1 MRLIANGVKE
11 KGCGVYIISNTLDSR
26 IYIGSAA
33 KFRRRFLDHKEMLRK
48 GKHHSKHLQA
58 FVDKYGVDQ
67 LEFTIVYE
75 CSNRSLA
82 FDLEQGLI
90 NKLKPK
96 FNMTYKVFKHME
108 GVKVSKESKAK
119 QVKTAYKN
127 FRLTNY
133 TFVKDLVLLSQTV
146 LSNRELASQLNVSES
161 KVVEFK
167 AKRGT
172 FIKRLISEIE
182 CTLQLRLNKCT
193 SVQTQ
198 TASAN
203 TKFLE
208 KYGSV
213 ENFRKSLKVV
223 LSRIKE
229 GTPKMHS
236 CIGTLISYNSL
247 YSILNGVSYS
257 QHSTDL
263 LEEFKEYLQ
272 CK

>member
-26 IYIGSAA
+26 IYIGSAT

-67 LEFTIVYE
+67 LEFNIVYE

-167 AKRGT
+167 ARRGT

-198 TASAN
+198 LVSTNS
-203 TKFLE
+203 KFLA

-213 ENFRKSLKVV
+213 DLFKSELNKALTRLANGMSKTQACNGLIITPYALTDILRGKTQCAHATELVV
-223 LSRIKE
+223 K
-229 GTPKMHS
+229 
-236 CIGTLISYNSL
+236 
-247 YSILNGVSYS
+247 
-257 QHSTDL
+257 
-263 LEEFKEYLQ
+263 FKE
-272 CK
+272 KT